1 MAKQMPHIDLSKANL
16 TDEELEL
23 AKGIIN
29 ARTGQLRASKPKVER
44 YYTGTRDRYGREEI
58 DTTDT
63 GKTAYIWRMVA
74 FYVSP
79 RRTHQCMPVMAFC
92 DIPGSVMDEGR
103 KALEAH
109 LDDIAKRIADTV
121 PATQWHSL
129 RVWGPSLGKMI

>member
-1 MAKQMPHIDLSKANL
+1 MAQQMPHIDLSKAEL

-29 ARTGQLRASKPKVER
+29 TRTGQLRASKPTVNRFES
-44 YYTGTRDRYGREEI
+44 GRDKYNLPLY
-58 DTTDT
+58 DTDDT